1 MRSVACFLPSLF
13 LQICVNENSLKMPME
28 QFMVTTEEISLSLN
42 RRFNE
47 LKNVFAS
54 IEQNVAEGK
63 KIMEA
68 TYNDLS
74 RQVMAIV
81 HIMHESLSEASDV
94 SKEKKAQ
101 IIEEVRRFML
111 PTILQTETT
120 ARFFT
125 KPLGYAGDYVAIEN
139 IYNCQEGGSTV
150 IGKIVD
156 RMHIEA
162 QTALAVRNRKQLIAN
177 ELCQFYQTMERSDSP
192 SFIGNTSFNVM
203 SIASGPAREIND
215 LYRRIDP
222 KKVKTTLVDFDGE
235 ALDFCRQWIK
245 ENNWQNHI
253 STLQTS
259 IMNLMVG
266 RTPFVIE
273 PQNVVYSIGVIDYF
287 QDKHVVKLLDYIHG
301 ILKPNGKVIL
311 GNFHKSNIFKE
322 YMDNIMEWKL
332 NHRSENDMESLLL
345 QSKFGQKGRIFF
357 EPSGLNMFLEGV
369 KNV

>member
-1 MRSVACFLPSLF
+1 MRANSHFLPSLF

-28 QFMVTTEEISLSLN
+28 QLMVSTEEISHSLN
-42 RRFNE
+42 KRFKE
-47 LKNVFAS
+47 LKVVFS
-54 IEQNVAEGK
+54 LIEQNVMEGK

-81 HIMHESLSEASDV
+81 HIMHENLNDASDL
-94 SKEKKAQ
+94 SKEKKDQ

-120 ARFFT
+120 SRFYT
-125 KPLGYAGDYVAIEN
+125 KPLGYAGDFVAIEN
-139 IYNCQEGGSTV
+139 IYNCHEGGSTV

-162 QTALAVRNRKQLIAN
+162 QTALAVRNRRQLITN
-177 ELCQFYQTMERSDSP
+177 ELCKIYQPNSP
-192 SFIGNTSFNVM
+192 LSIL
-203 SIASGPAREIND
+203 SIASGPAREIYD
-215 LYRRIDP
+215 FYKRIDA
-222 KKVKTTLVDFDGE
+222 KMVKTTLVDFDGE
-235 ALDFCRQWIK
+235 ALSFCRKWIK
-245 ENNWQNHI
+245 ENNWQNQI
-253 STLQTS
+253 ATLQTS

-273 PQNVVYSIGVIDYF
+273 PQDAVYSIGVIDYF
-287 QDKHVVKLLDYIHG
+287 QDKHVVKLLDYIYG

-332 NHRSENDMESLLL
+332 NHRSEDDMERLLL
-345 QSKFGQKGRIFF
+345 QSKFAQKGRIFF
-357 EPSGLNMFLEGV
+357 ESSGLNMFLEGK
-369 KNV
+369 KNE

>member
-1 MRSVACFLPSLF
+1 MRSIACFLPSLF

-47 LKNVFAS
+47 LKNVFS
-54 IEQNVAEGK
+54 LIEEHVMEGK

-81 HIMHESLSEASDV
+81 HIMHDNLSEVSDL

-101 IIEEVRRFML
+101 VIEEVRRFML
-111 PTILQTETT
+111 PIILQTETT
-120 ARFFT
+120 ARFHT

-139 IYNCQEGGSTV
+139 IYNCQEGGSTLL
-150 IGKIVD
+150 GKIVD

-162 QTALAVRNRKQLIAN
+162 QTALAVRNRRQLISN
-177 ELCQFYQTMERSDSP
+177 ELCKIYQSKERSINP
-192 SFIGNTSFNVM
+192 NLLENNSFNVM
-203 SIASGPAREIND
+203 SIASGPAREIFD
-215 LYRRIDP
+215 FYKQVEP
-222 KKVKTTLVDFDGE
+222 KNVKTTLVDFDGE
-235 ALDFCRQWIK
+235 ALNFCRKWIK
-245 ENNWQNHI
+245 ENNWQNYI

-273 PQNVVYSIGVIDYF
+273 PHDVVYSIGVIDYF
-287 QDKHVVKLLDYIHG
+287 QDKHVVKLLDYIYS

-311 GNFHKSNIFKE
+311 GNFHRSNIFKE

-332 NHRSENDMESLLL
+332 NHRSEDDMENLLL

-369 KNV
+369 KKV

>member
-1 MRSVACFLPSLF
+1 
-13 LQICVNENSLKMPME
+13 ME
-28 QFMVTTEEISLSLN
+28 QLMVSTEEISLSLN
-42 RRFNE
+42 KRFNE
-47 LKNVFAS
+47 LKLVFAL
-54 IEQNVAEGK
+54 IEQNVKEGK
-63 KIMEA
+63 KMMEA

-81 HIMHESLSEASDV
+81 HIMHESLSEVSDL
-94 SKEKKAQ
+94 SKENKDKLIQ
-101 IIEEVRRFML
+101 EVRDFIL

-120 ARFFT
+120 SRFYT

-139 IYNCQEGGSTV
+139 IYNCREGGSTL

-162 QTALAVRNRKQLIAN
+162 QTALAVRNRKQLITN
-177 ELCQFYQTMERSDSP
+177 ELCKFYQTMERSDSP
-192 SFIGNTSFNVM
+192 SFLGNTSFNVL
-203 SIASGPAREIND
+203 SIASGPAREIYD

-235 ALDFCRQWIK
+235 ALDFCRKWIK

-287 QDKHVVKLLDYIHG
+287 QDKHVVKLLDYIYS

-332 NHRSENDMESLLL
+332 NHRSEDDMENLLL

-369 KNV
+369 KKI

>member
-1 MRSVACFLPSLF
+1 
-13 LQICVNENSLKMPME
+13 ME
-28 QFMVTTEEISLSLN
+28 QLMVSTEEISLSLN
-42 RRFNE
+42 KRFNE
-47 LKNVFAS
+47 LKLVFAL
-54 IEQNVAEGK
+54 IEQNVREGK
-63 KIMEA
+63 KMMEA

-81 HIMHESLSEASDV
+81 HIMHESLSEVSDL
-94 SKEKKAQ
+94 SKENKDKLIQ
-101 IIEEVRRFML
+101 EVRDFIL

-120 ARFFT
+120 SRFHT

-139 IYNCQEGGSTV
+139 IYNCREGGSTL

-162 QTALAVRNRKQLIAN
+162 QTALAVRNRRQLISN
-177 ELCQFYQTMERSDSP
+177 ELCRFYQVKERGVSP
-192 SFIGNTSFNVM
+192 NFLGNTSFNPERVRDVTTLHIL
-203 SIASGPAREIND
+203 SIASGPAREIYD
-215 LYRRIDP
+215 LYKRVDP

-235 ALDFCRQWIK
+235 ALDFCRKWIK
-245 ENNWQNHI
+245 ENNWQNNI

-273 PQNVVYSIGVIDYF
+273 PQDAVYSIGVIDYF
-287 QDKHVVKLLDYIHG
+287 QDKHVVKLLDYIHS

-322 YMDNIMEWKL
+322 YMDSVLEWKL
-332 NHRSENDMESLLL
+332 IHRNEDDMERLLL
-345 QSKFGQKGRIFF
+345 QSKFAQKGRIFF
-357 EPSGLNMFLEGV
+357 EASGLNMFLEGE
-369 KNV
+369 KK